1 MKDEPAINVY
11 LKTTA
16 EPHLKNN
23 FNGSTQ
29 TATNIALFLRTKNEV
44 TQLLQIRADEMILTC
59 SFNYGRA
66 PLVL

>member
-1 MKDEPAINVY
+1 MKDEPVINVY

-29 TATNIALFLRTKNEV
+29 TATNTALFLRTKNEV

-59 SFNYGRA
+59 LFNYGRA